1 MSEYV
6 GAILAGGRGSRMGA
20 LGEDYPKALLPLAN
34 EPLIGHHL
42 RFLRQLGIQEVHVLV
57 GHRAE
62 DLTHTLGSGEAYGVE
77 LHFVEQGPFLG
88 SAHALG
94 RLRGLIQQ
102 PFLLML
108 GDYYCSVSE
117 PARLLR
123 RLDDGASA
131 IAAKREPD
139 QHLLSEACELE
150 VDQDR
155 RLVHIVEKPFAPV
168 GDLKG
173 CGVYALQPD
182 FFDAVARTPR
192 SALRDEYELT
202 HALQLYVDAGRPV
215 YGEDIVVWD
224 RNFTRPEDVLESNIQ
239 WLERTGQNA
248 LIAKEAF
255 IDEGV
260 QLERSMVGDHA
271 RVTNRSKLTD
281 VVVFPGAS
289 LASSRPVSRALVT
302 REGLYTFGTSGVA
315 VSTPIGV
322 ELGLTG
328 KETI

>member
-1 MSEYV
+1 LSGYV
-6 GAILAGGRGSRMGA
+6 GAILAAGQGTRMGA

-42 RFLRQLGIQEVHVLV
+42 RFLHGLGIREVYVLV
-57 GHRAE
+57 GHRAAE
-62 DLTHTLGSGEAYGVE
+62 LISVLGAGEAYGVN
-77 LHFVEQGPFLG
+77 LNFVEQGPYLG

-94 RLRGLIQQ
+94 RLRGLISQ

-108 GDYYCSVSE
+108 GDYYCALSD
-117 PARLLR
+117 PGRLLE
-123 RLDDGASA
+123 RLGSGASA

-139 QHLLSEACELE
+139 RRLLSEACELQ
-150 VDQDR
+150 VDAAG
-155 RLVHIVEKPFAPV
+155 RLLSIVEKPSEPQ

-192 SALRDEYELT
+192 TALRDEYELT
-202 HALQLYVDAGRPV
+202 HSLQLHVDAGRPV

-224 RNFTRPEDVLESNIQ
+224 RNFTRPEDVLESNLK
-239 WLERTGQNA
+239 WLERAGQNS

-260 QLERSMVGDHA
+260 RFERTVVGDHA
-271 RVTNRSKLTD
+271 RVTKGSDLTD
-281 VVVFPGAS
+281 VVVFPGAK
-289 LASSRPVSRALVT
+289 LTTVGPLSRALVT
-302 REGLYTFGTSGVA
+302 RDGLYRFGNPGVA
-315 VSTPIGV
+315 VPTATPAGQEI
-322 ELGLTG
+322 EQ
-328 KETI
+328 